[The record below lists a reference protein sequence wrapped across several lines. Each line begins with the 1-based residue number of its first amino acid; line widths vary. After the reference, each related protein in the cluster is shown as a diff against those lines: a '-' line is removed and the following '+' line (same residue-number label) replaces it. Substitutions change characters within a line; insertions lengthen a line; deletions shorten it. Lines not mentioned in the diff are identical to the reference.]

1 MPMGFGNGP
10 VHLNTALTSEFLD
23 MPWVSIYLDDL
34 IIASKTE
41 EEHADH
47 IKRVF
52 QRLDDLNLSVALYK
66 CQFGLPKLNYL
77 GYTISEKGLSMND
90 NKLDLIQNMPIAK
103 DRRGVRRIL
112 GVAGFYR
119 RFVQHYSTITA
130 PIADLLKEDQP
141 FRW

>member
-1 MPMGFGNGP
+1 MVCNFKKVDSQLLQQPNVVPNPEVDIFAKLVGCKYFTAIDLTTAFYSVRVEEGSRKYTAVILRDGRRFEFNTMPMGFGNGP

-52 QRLDDLNLSVALYK
+52 QRLDDLNLS
-66 CQFGLPKLNYL
+66 
-77 GYTISEKGLSMND
+77 
-90 NKLDLIQNMPIAK
+90 
-103 DRRGVRRIL
+103 
-112 GVAGFYR
+112 
-119 RFVQHYSTITA
+119 
-130 PIADLLKEDQP
+130 
-141 FRW
+141 